1 MFKSTSEIY
10 FCTLNGSIPKSNKEF
25 GFGEKNPAVIVAK
38 VSLSNFIFDSFSS
51 GCILLSNEN
60 LYFVCCWMPCFTSR
74 PEVGESVESKA
85 RFKLDTA
92 LVAFVSSPRRG
103 KKPLQRV

>member
-1 MFKSTSEIY
+1 MLPLLLMFKSTSEIY
-10 FCTLNGSIPKSNKEF
+10 SCTLNGSIAKSNKETLDLL
-25 GFGEKNPAVIVAK
+25 KRIL
-38 VSLSNFIFDSFSS
+38 VSLSSFLLDSFSS

-60 LYFVCCWMPCFTSR
+60 VIVCCWMPCFPSR